1 MEGIFSCLIHELE
14 KGGGMNSTD
23 NEVLSIFKETK
34 ALLEGHFILRSGLR
48 SGHFF
53 QCAQVCQHLD
63 KVTRL
68 AELLIAKIEDLKP
81 TTVVSPAMGGLVI
94 GQEVARQLNCRFLF
108 LEKEDDRLVM
118 RRNFKLTETDRVL
131 IVEDVVT
138 RGGRVREALDIVSQ
152 TPSVLCA
159 VACLV
164 DRSTGDLDFQ
174 TSFQPLLKMNFPTY
188 SPDDLPDE
196 LKAIPPIKPGS

>member
-1 MEGIFSCLIHELE
+1 M
-14 KGGGMNSTD
+14 
-23 NEVLSIFKETK
+23 
-34 ALLEGHFILRSGLR
+34 
-48 SGHFF
+48 
-53 QCAQVCQHLD
+53 D

-131 IVEDVVT
+131 IVEDVLPEEAAY
-138 RGGRVREALDIVSQ
+138 GRLDIVSQ

>member
-1 MEGIFSCLIHELE
+1 
-14 KGGGMNSTD
+14 MNSTD
-23 NEVLSIFKETK
+23 NEVVSIFKETH

-81 TTVVSPAMGGLVI
+81 TTIVSPAMGGLVI

-118 RRNFKLTETDRVL
+118 RRNFKLTDADRVM

-138 RGGRVREALDIVSQ
+138 RGGRVREALDIVNQ
-152 TPSVLCA
+152 TPSKLCA

-164 DRSTGDLDFQ
+164 DRSKGDLDFH
-174 TSFQPLLKMNFPTY
+174 TRFQPLLKMNFPTY
-188 SPDDLPDE
+188 SPDELPDG